1 MSTRRAIRAEGI
13 GAAEGLSEAAA
24 QEHLQ
29 LLLLLDTL
37 EDRIYFKDRNSKFL
51 RINQAL
57 AARFGLARPSEAVGK
72 SDFDFFPR
80 DFAQRTYECEQQI
93 IKTGKPVV
101 DLEEHTV
108 WRDKTEAWTL
118 VTKMPYRDSHGQ
130 VIGTFG
136 LSRDITEHKKAEEA
150 LRTSMALYH
159 SLVQNLPQNIFRK
172 DLEGRFTFANTQFC
186 TTIGRRLEEVL
197 GRTDYDLFPAELA
210 RKYQEDD
217 RRIIKSGKTFETVEE
232 HHPSGKDLLYVRV
245 VKTPIQDARGYVV
258 GVQGMFWDVT
268 DLHHAQKALE
278 SSEQR
283 YALAAAGANDGLWD
297 WDLRTGEVYYGP
309 RWKAMVGFQEDEIGK
324 SPEEWMKRV
333 HPEDCEKLKT
343 DLASHVLGKT
353 AHFENEHRM
362 LHKDGGYR
370 WMLSRGIG
378 VRARNGKAIR
388 LAGSQTD
395 ITDRKRF
402 EEQLAQQA
410 FYDTLTGLPNRALF
424 MDRLALSVTRAR
436 RRKSSMFSILFLDVD
451 RFKDVNDSLGHL
463 KGDLLLSSIARRL
476 ETCVRPGDTV
486 ARLGGDEFTI
496 LLDDM
501 RDAADAVQV
510 ADRILEQMRMP
521 FILEGHEVFATVSIG
536 IAPGAHYDKSEDLLR
551 DADTAMY
558 RAKERGKN
566 CYEVFDAAMHSRAV
580 ARLQLETDLR
590 KAIEREEFRVYYQPI
605 VSLISD
611 SLAGFEALVRWQH
624 PRKGLVTPGE
634 FLPLAEETGLIIPID
649 LWVLREAARQT
660 KEWQERYPQA
670 KELRINVNLSTKQ
683 FSQPGLVER
692 VKDVLAQTGL
702 DGRHLTLEITESAIM
717 EETQALAELL
727 EQIRKLDIRL
737 YLDDFGTG
745 YSSLGYL
752 HRFPIHSLKIHSSFV
767 GQLGKEEE
775 DPGQLVRTITTLAEN
790 MSMGVVAEGVETRE
804 QLAKLRDLR
813 CQRVQG
819 YFFSRPLAA
828 ADAEPLIA
836 KGPAWATAP
845 SGPKS

>member
-1 MSTRRAIRAEGI
+1 MDQ
-13 GAAEGLSEAAA
+13 AAL
-24 QEHLQ
+24 QDHLQ
-29 LLLLLDTL
+29 LMVLLDTL
-37 EDRIYFKDRNSKFL
+37 QDRIYFKDRQSKFL
-51 RINQAL
+51 RINRAL
-57 AARFGLARPSEAVGK
+57 ASRFGLDDPAEAVGK

-80 DFAQRTYECEQQI
+80 EFAQRTYECEQEI

-108 WRDKTEAWTL
+108 WRDNKESWTL
-118 VTKMPYRDSHGQ
+118 ASKMPYRDATGR

-136 LSRDITEHKKAEEA
+136 LSRDITDHKKAEEA

-159 SLVQNLPQNIFRK
+159 SLVQNLPQNIVRK

-186 TTIGRRLEEVL
+186 QTIGRRLEEVL
-197 GRTDYDLFPAELA
+197 GRTDFDLFPAALA

-217 RRIIKSGKTFETVEE
+217 HRVIKTGKTWETVEE
-232 HHPSGKDLLYVRV
+232 HHPAGKDLLYVRV
-245 VKTPIQDARGYVV
+245 VKTPIHDARGYVT
-258 GVQGMFWDVT
+258 GVQCMFWDVT
-268 DLHHAQKALE
+268 DLHRAQKALE
-278 SSEQR
+278 SSEER
-283 YALAAAGANDGLWD
+283 YALAVEGANDGLWD
-297 WDLRTGEVYYGP
+297 WDLRTGEIYFAP
-309 RWKAMVGFQEDEIGK
+309 RWKSMIGHENAEIGK

-333 HPEDCEKLKT
+333 HPDDLEKLKN

-370 WMLSRGIG
+370 WMLSRAIG
-378 VRARNGKAIR
+378 VRARSGKAVR

-424 MDRLALSVTRAR
+424 MDRLTLAVTRAR
-436 RRKSSMFSILFLDVD
+436 RRKTALFSVLFLDVD

-463 KGDLLLSSIARRL
+463 KGDLLLTAIARRL

-510 ADRILEQMRMP
+510 ADRILDQMGKP
-521 FILEGHEVFATVSIG
+521 FLLEGNEVFATVSIG
-536 IAPGAHYDKSEDLLR
+536 IAPGADYDKPDDLLR

-566 CYEVFDAAMHSRAV
+566 CYEVFDSAMHSRAV

-590 KAIEREEFRVYYQPI
+590 KAIERKEFRVYYQPI
-605 VSLISD
+605 VSLLTN
-611 SLAGFEALVRWQH
+611 SLVGFEALVRWQH
-624 PRKGLVTPGE
+624 PQRGLVPPAE
-634 FLPLAEETGLIIPID
+634 FLPLAEETGLILLID
-649 LWVLREAARQT
+649 FAVLREAARQT
-660 KEWQERYPQA
+660 RIWQTRYESA
-670 KELRINVNLSTKQ
+670 ADLRINVNLSTKQ
-683 FSQPGLVER
+683 FSQPGLVDR
-692 VKDVLAQTGL
+692 VKEVLSQTGL

-717 EETQALAELL
+717 EESKALTDLL
-727 EQIRKLDIRL
+727 DQIRKLDIRL

-767 GQLGKEEE
+767 GQLGKED

-804 QLAKLRDLR
+804 QLSMLRELR
-813 CQRVQG
+813 CHRVQG
-819 YFFSRPLAA
+819 YYFSRPLSAV
-828 ADAEPLIA
+828 DAELLVS
-836 KGPAWATAP
+836 KGPEWVESLKATN
-845 SGPKS
+845 GNGH

>member
-1 MSTRRAIRAEGI
+1 VAIS
-13 GAAEGLSEAAA
+13 GLAEAAV

-29 LLLLLDTL
+29 LIVLLDAL
-37 EDRIYFKDRNSKFL
+37 QDLIYFKDRDSRFL
-51 RINQAL
+51 RVSRAL
-57 AARFGLARPSEAVGK
+57 AARFGLTDPSQAVGK

-80 DFAQRTYECEQQI
+80 AFAQSAYECEQQI
-93 IKTGKPVV
+93 IKTGKPVI
-101 DLEEHTV
+101 DLEEHCS
-108 WRDKTEAWTL
+108 WPDKSETWVLT
-118 VTKMPYRDSHGQ
+118 TKMAYRDPRGH

-136 LSRDITEHKKAEEA
+136 LSRDISDHKKAEEA

-159 SLVQNLPQNIFRK
+159 SLVQNLPQNIIRK

-186 TTIGRRLEEVL
+186 ATIGRRLEEVL
-197 GRTDYDLFPAELA
+197 GRTDFDLFPPALA

-217 RRIIKSGKTFETVEE
+217 RRVIKAGKTFETVEE
-232 HHPSGKDLLYVRV
+232 HHPPGKDLLYVRV
-245 VKTPIQDARGYVV
+245 VKTPIHDARGYVA
-258 GVQGMFWDVT
+258 GVQCMFWDIT
-268 DLHHAQKALE
+268 DLHNAQRALE

-283 YALAAAGANDGLWD
+283 YALAVEGAKDGLWD
-297 WDLRTGEVYYGP
+297 WDLRSGEIYFAP
-309 RWKAMVGFQEDEIGK
+309 RWKSMLGHEGDEIGK
-324 SPEEWMKRV
+324 SPEDWMKRV
-333 HPEDCEKLKT
+333 HPDDVEKLKT
-343 DLASHVLGKT
+343 DLAAHVLGKT

-378 VRARNGKAIR
+378 VRARTGKAIR
-388 LAGSQTD
+388 IAGSQTD

-410 FYDTLTGLPNRALF
+410 FYDALTGLPNRALF
-424 MDRLALSVTRAR
+424 MDRLTLAVTRAR
-436 RRKSSMFSILFLDVD
+436 RRKSAMFSILFLDVD

-463 KGDLLLSSIARRL
+463 KGDLLLTAIARRL

-501 RDAADAVQV
+501 RDEEDAVHV
-510 ADRILEQMRMP
+510 ANRILEQMGKP
-521 FILEGHEVFATVSIG
+521 FLLEGHEVFATVSIG
-536 IAPGAHYDKSEDLLR
+536 IAPGADYEMPDDLLR

-590 KAIEREEFRVYYQPI
+590 RAIDRKEFRVYYQPI
-605 VSLISD
+605 VSL
-611 SLAGFEALVRWQH
+611 LTNGLVGFEALVRWQH
-624 PRKGLVTPGE
+624 PQRGLVAPAE
-634 FLPLAEETGLIIPID
+634 FLPLAEETGLILPID
-649 LWVLREAARQT
+649 HWVLREAARQT
-660 KEWQERYPQA
+660 RDWQKRYPSA
-670 KELRINVNLSTKQ
+670 KDLRINVNLSTKQ
-683 FSQPGLVER
+683 FSQSGLVDR

-717 EETQALAELL
+717 EESKALSEML
-727 EQIRKLDIRL
+727 EQIRRLDIRL

-767 GQLGKEEE
+767 GQLGKED

-804 QLAKLRDLR
+804 QLTKLRDLR

-819 YFFSRPLAA
+819 YFFSKPLGA
-828 ADAEPLIA
+828 ADAEALIA
-836 KGPAWATAP
+836 LGSQWLEAVQT
-845 SGPKS
+845 S